1 MAENQWV
8 KMSNGQVSRQ
18 DFIFEYKRRNPQYG
32 DVDDS
37 ILLEALFIK
46 NPSLTTRL
54 APAVP
59 GGLITAID
67 STERLQAVQT
77 IPAELV
83 DTGFGNRVWQ
93 NFKREITFGYAGE
106 EIPRADS
113 LGDSIADVTGSLAGV
128 LLPIAVP
135 IGGTQYALGRMAM
148 KFPRLL
154 KMLRLGIR
162 AEKGVKSAK
171 QAATAEAITR
181 GAISNVVGFN
191 IHGQAYKHP
200 EHTTLQDRMKE
211 ILPTTLT
218 ALAFSGAGALTY
230 AGKTGKVLS
239 YPAVGAIGWE
249 MTPDDPE
256 DPLNTTNK
264 IVNATALMI
273 LHKGFGNR
281 EKAIQEFVDQ
291 MYPDLPAKT
300 RTDMVDQ
307 AMTIAK
313 TESKAKQLDLF
324 GEAKEP
330 MVVVK
335 AGEVPIGT
343 KGTGGRNPYKPDLP
357 SFRGTAISLNDPR
370 IPEKVYHITT
380 QKSAIESSGKLKA
393 KGEGGLGG
401 DPTDRIVSLTINE
414 QIAKQLELDLKFT
427 VETVKEFGEGP
438 AIGTPGRAKISQALF
453 DKLESKAQ
461 KEGFSLDMGRIP
473 DTWDARDWVNWY
485 FQMRESKLDIP
496 NPLIHTDIKTL
507 RGINV
512 EDIGIIEVPKSR
524 LKTGALVTDFDV
536 GRSLGLEEIRI
547 YGDVILQKLPVSKAI
562 TFKEAES
569 NYNKQVELG
578 VSPAQQA
585 SEFLGYISNKLG
597 ISEKN
602 ALRNLGQ
609 EWETYHYRNKAD
621 KSNREL
627 VDAFISEKKEF
638 VEAPAVVV
646 PPKPSAPPPPV
657 KPTTDFKFTDA
668 EVEARF
674 QAASG
679 MQKPNLYQRIRES
692 LSSFRQKSTREFEYL
707 VRTPENAE
715 LAFNLRK
722 LQKQRNVADDAAVRN
737 IQHILE
743 GLDAKSENLFR
754 RKVILDDLVKTA
766 EDGKDIPFGF
776 ELESAK
782 SELARVDA
790 EISKYPQISDAIQ
803 RRADYWDT
811 LRGEYVE
818 AMQQAGMDVSE
829 RFTNENYYRHQV
841 LEYARVKNSVAGT
854 GQRLKTPAGRG
865 FLKKRKGSELDINT
879 DYVEA
884 EYQVMSQMFMDME
897 VARTIKYVDDNHNIV
912 RQLQT
917 GAKKKNFENLV
928 GGKDVVRD
936 IEHLRGEKLE
946 LQNLPEKD
954 AAIRERLKYIT
965 EELNRLDP
973 TSPFRQK
980 IAIGLSKLEKD
991 GYAILTE
998 DGRLNFAELSRL
1010 SNEGNVS
1017 ANTVFKAISERESFV
1032 RETLGENYL
1041 RWRTDIDRRVV
1052 PKEYTTWQPREGNVF
1067 YLSETIPE
1075 RIVRELFEKNLEEI
1089 NVPKDQIR
1097 RALTVG
1103 GKRKEFVV
1111 REEVA
1116 ETLSNLMKPREE
1128 NFITK
1133 FNRKMLKGWKIW
1145 ALISPTRF
1153 AKYNFRNL
1161 TGDADAAFV
1170 GNPRGFGKTKQAV
1183 RELHDAFYNQK
1194 RTLEF
1199 EEWAK
1204 RGGIESTLQAQEIGN
1219 LKNLY
1224 TYLQKSKAV
1233 PEKIWKGY
1241 WRHARMSTDF
1251 RESIL
1256 RYANY
1261 LDYLEQMKADS
1272 QGRPKNFGAS
1282 IPGEVMALKDIR
1294 DRAFMLSN
1302 DLLGAYDRVSVTGQA
1317 IRERYIPFWSWKEV
1331 NFKRY
1336 LQLFRNAANDGE
1348 LATTVGKNLLRKTTS
1363 PYTYYRVGKFAIKI
1377 SAFTAMLK
1385 VWNETMFPDLEKQLS
1400 THQRNTPHIIL
1411 GQDEDGKIINFTRMG
1426 ALGDFLEW
1434 FGLDAAPEY
1443 MNEYLSGRMSLAE
1456 IAQEMAKAP
1465 VNVVVQGA
1473 NPFIKTPA
1481 ELLMRQALFPEA
1493 FEPRV
1498 IRDRGIHIAR
1508 QLGLENEYIA
1518 LTGKP
1523 SRPYSE
1529 KYPHLFFY
1537 STDPFQV
1544 SYGEIQNLKS
1554 KYMKQIGKGSVG
1566 YWISPRGDALYNMK
1580 LALRYQDTEA
1590 VKNYF
1595 IKYVRLGGT
1604 PKTLQQGLDRLDPLN
1619 GLNNKEKAHF
1629 MSRLT
1634 PEEIQHLIRA
1644 YKFWQVTMM
1653 GGGTPEIN
1661 NKVKNR
1667 LGIK

>member
-54 APAVP
+54 SPAVP

-67 STERLQAVQT
+67 STERLQAAQT

-128 LLPIAVP
+128 LLPMAVP

-154 KMLRLGIR
+154 KMLRVGIR

-211 ILPTTLT
+211 TLPTTLT

-330 MVVVK
+330 MVKPTEAKIIESKKVSGVGEEGKVVDYEIK
-335 AGEVPIGT
+335 IGDEVYINEVGALGKVT
-343 KGTGGRNPYKPDLP
+343 ELKDKSLVVFTGKKGREFSDELTYNNLFTPKTIY
-357 SFRGTAISLNDPR
+357 
-370 IPEKVYHITT
+370 EKV
-380 QKSAIESSGKLKA
+380 KGIE
-393 KGEGGLGG
+393 
-401 DPTDRIVSLTINE
+401 P
-414 QIAKQLELDLKFT
+414 
-427 VETVKEFGEGP
+427 
-438 AIGTPGRAKISQALF
+438 
-453 DKLESKAQ
+453 
-461 KEGFSLDMGRIP
+461 
-473 DTWDARDWVNWY
+473 
-485 FQMRESKLDIP
+485 RES
-496 NPLIHTDIKTL
+496 
-507 RGINV
+507 
-512 EDIGIIEVPKSR
+512 IIEPPAK
-524 LKTGALVTDFDV
+524 
-536 GRSLGLEEIRI
+536 
-547 YGDVILQKLPVSKAI
+547 PV
-562 TFKEAES
+562 AE
-569 NYNKQVELG
+569 
-578 VSPAQQA
+578 P
-585 SEFLGYISNKLG
+585 
-597 ISEKN
+597 
-602 ALRNLGQ
+602 
-609 EWETYHYRNKAD
+609 
-621 KSNREL
+621 
-627 VDAFISEKKEF
+627 
-638 VEAPAVVV
+638 EAPAVVV

-707 VRTPENAE
+707 ARTPENAE

-829 RFTNENYYRHQV
+829 RFTNKNYYRHQV

-884 EYQVMSQMFMDME
+884 EYEVMSQMFMDME

-912 RQLQT
+912 RQLKT

-998 DGRLNFAELSRL
+998 DGQLNFAELSRL

-1400 THQRNTPHIIL
+1400 TNQRNTPHIIL

-1443 MNEYLSGRMSLAE
+1443 MNEYLAGRMSLAE

-1590 VKNYF
+1590 VKNYY
-1595 IKYVRLGGT
+1595 IKYIRLGGT

-1629 MSRLT
+1629 ISRLT

>member
-1 MAENQWV
+1 PAKETKKQKQERIV
-8 KMSNGQVSRQ
+8 Q
-18 DFIFEYKRRNPQYG
+18 
-32 DVDDS
+32 
-37 ILLEALFIK
+37 EA
-46 NPSLTTRL
+46 
-54 APAVP
+54 
-59 GGLITAID
+59 
-67 STERLQAVQT
+67 
-77 IPAELV
+77 
-83 DTGFGNRVWQ
+83 
-93 NFKREITFGYAGE
+93 
-106 EIPRADS
+106 
-113 LGDSIADVTGSLAGV
+113 
-128 LLPIAVP
+128 
-135 IGGTQYALGRMAM
+135 
-148 KFPRLL
+148 
-154 KMLRLGIR
+154 
-162 AEKGVKSAK
+162 
-171 QAATAEAITR
+171 
-181 GAISNVVGFN
+181 
-191 IHGQAYKHP
+191 
-200 EHTTLQDRMKE
+200 
-211 ILPTTLT
+211 
-218 ALAFSGAGALTY
+218 
-230 AGKTGKVLS
+230 
-239 YPAVGAIGWE
+239 
-249 MTPDDPE
+249 PE
-256 DPLNTTNK
+256 DIVRPLQEKYKK
-264 IVNATALMI
+264 IM
-273 LHKGFGNR
+273 R
-281 EKAIQEFVDQ
+281 EE
-291 MYPDLPAKT
+291 L
-300 RTDMVDQ
+300 
-307 AMTIAK
+307 
-313 TESKAKQLDLF
+313 
-324 GEAKEP
+324 
-330 MVVVK
+330 
-335 AGEVPIGT
+335 
-343 KGTGGRNPYKPDLP
+343 
-357 SFRGTAISLNDPR
+357 
-370 IPEKVYHITT
+370 
-380 QKSAIESSGKLKA
+380 GKL
-393 KGEGGLGG
+393 
-401 DPTDRIVSLTINE
+401 DRKYNNLTKN
-414 QIAKQLELDLKFT
+414 KSQLET
-427 VETVKEFGEGP
+427 Y
-438 AIGTPGRAKISQALF
+438 
-453 DKLESKAQ
+453 KL
-461 KEGFSLDMGRIP
+461 L
-473 DTWDARDWVNWY
+473 
-485 FQMRESKLDIP
+485 
-496 NPLIHTDIKTL
+496 
-507 RGINV
+507 
-512 EDIGIIEVPKSR
+512 
-524 LKTGALVTDFDV
+524 
-536 GRSLGLEEIRI
+536 
-547 YGDVILQKLPVSKAI
+547 
-562 TFKEAES
+562 
-569 NYNKQVELG
+569 
-578 VSPAQQA
+578 
-585 SEFLGYISNKLG
+585 
-597 ISEKN
+597 
-602 ALRNLGQ
+602 
-609 EWETYHYRNKAD
+609 
-621 KSNREL
+621 
-627 VDAFISEKKEF
+627 EKKEKESKKLLDRLNDQAIKEIETA
-638 VEAPAVVV
+638 EAPAVVV

-707 VRTPENAE
+707 ARTPENAE

-884 EYQVMSQMFMDME
+884 EYEVMSQMFMDME
-897 VARTIKYVDDNHNIV
+897 IARTIKYVDDNHNIV
-912 RQLQT
+912 RQLKT
-917 GAKKKNFENLV
+917 KAKKKNFENLV

-936 IEHLRGEKLE
+936 IEHLRGEKIE

-954 AAIRERLKYIT
+954 ATIRERLKYIT

-991 GYAILTE
+991 GYEILTE

-1224 TYLQKSKAV
+1224 TYLQKPKAV

-1282 IPGEVMALKDIR
+1282 IPSEVMALKDIR

-1336 LQLFRNAANDGE
+1336 LQLVRNAANDGE
-1348 LATTVGKNLLRKTTS
+1348 LATTAGKTLLRKTAS
-1363 PYTYYRVGKFAIKI
+1363 PYTYYRVGRFVIKA

-1400 THQRNTPHIIL
+1400 TNQRNTPHIIL

-1443 MNEYLSGRMSLAE
+1443 MNEYLAGRMSLAE

-1481 ELLMRQALFPEA
+1481 ELLMRQTLFPEA

-1544 SYGEIQNLKS
+1544 SYGEIQDLKS
-1554 KYMKQIGKGSVG
+1554 KYMKKVGKGSVG

-1590 VKNYF
+1590 AKNYF

-1634 PEEIQHLIRA
+1634 PEESQHLIRA
-1644 YKFWQVTMM
+1644 YKFWRVTMM